1 MSIVASQVGID
12 VASQELVTSIDEG
25 KPFCTPNTQ
34 EGAEQIAR
42 SLPAGCTVHLESTG
56 GYERIALRVLRNA
69 GFDVR
74 IHNPLR
80 ARRVA
85 QGTGSGAKTD
95 PIDAVMLSEKGKLL
109 PLHEPKA
116 AERRDLA
123 DFSRAIDT
131 IKETIAGYKKRR
143 GMPELDQA
151 AKDAYDAVINVL
163 QAQAKQLEKSFVKRV
178 KNSPYNEQY
187 KLAISVRCV
196 GPVAA
201 RVCVCELPE
210 DFKLKPTNHSTSYAG
225 IAPIENSSGKRKKAH
240 IGRGNARLKGGIY
253 MCAVTALR
261 DEPWA
266 RTLYT
271 RLIAQGRTHDQA
283 IVPIM
288 RRILVRVVCVLKR
301 GSPWQAEPPKG

>member
-1 MSIVASQVGID
+1 MNIVASEVGID
-12 VASQELVTSIDEG
+12 VASEELVTSIDEG
-25 KPFCTPNTQ
+25 KPFRTRNTE

-42 SLPAGCTVHLESTG
+42 RLPAGCTVHLESSG
-56 GYERIALRVLRNA
+56 GYERTVLRVLRNA

-74 IHNPLR
+74 CHNPLR

-85 QGTGSGAKTD
+85 QGTGAGAKTD
-95 PIDAVMLSEKGKLL
+95 PIDAVMLSEKGRLM
-109 PLHEPKA
+109 PVHEVKA

-143 GMPELDQA
+143 NMPELDKG
-151 AKDAYDAVINVL
+151 AKDAYSAVIKVL
-163 QAQAKQLEKSFVKRV
+163 QAQAKQLERTFVERV
-178 KNSPYNEQY
+178 KSSAYKEQY

-210 DFKLKPTNHSTSYAG
+210 NFKLQPTNHSTSYAG
-225 IAPIENSSGKRKKAH
+225 IAPIDKSSGKRKKAH
-240 IGRGNARLKGGIY
+240 IAHGNSRLKRGLY
-253 MCAVTALR
+253 MCGVTALR

-266 RTLYT
+266 RKLYA

-288 RRILVRVVCVLKR
+288 RRILVRVVCVTKR
-301 GSPWQAEPPKG
+301 GSPWQDEPPKG